1 LLGGNKDPAFIP
13 SPYVQY
19 LVKIRH
25 GGLWLGPYT
34 AYQKALSDRVIQ
46 LREVQGLTFLA
57 IADQL
62 ISEGY
67 NSPRGKELSAESV
80 FSIYKKRG
88 IRDKRLHS
96 AALIRVLQVNF

>member
-1 LLGGNKDPAFIP
+1 LLGGNNDPDLDPIP
-13 SPYVQY
+13 RVRY

-34 AYQKALSDRVIQ
+34 AYQKVLSDRVIY
-46 LREVQGLTFLA
+46 LREVQGLTFLS

-67 NSPRGKELSAESV
+67 NSPRGKVLSAESV
-80 FSIYKKRG
+80 FSIYKKRN
-88 IRDKRLHS
+88 IRDQRLH
-96 AALIRVLQVNF
+96 APAILQVVMC